1 VALDYLD
8 AGKPQGVLGK
18 SRTAGAAFVRRL
30 ELGSAPEQVEQEAL
44 GDGWPFRVS
53 EIDVKAALANRSR
66 GEEEY
71 GQRWTLANRSR
82 REVLSMTMGL
92 VGRKCGMTRV
102 FTEDGDSIPVTVIEA
117 QPNRITQVKT
127 VENDGYRALQVSAG
141 KRKASRV
148 SKPQAGHFAQAKVEA
163 GDLITEFRLDD
174 ADEGEFETGHE
185 IKVDLFEAGQK
196 VDVIG
201 TSIGKGYA
209 GTVKRHNFRTQDATH
224 GNSLSHR
231 APGSIGQNQT
241 PGRVFKG
248 KKMSGHMGNAR
259 STVQNLEVVRVDAER
274 NLLLIKGAV
283 PGHRGGRVIV
293 RPAVK
298 ARGA

>member
-1 VALDYLD
+1 
-8 AGKPQGVLGK
+8 
-18 SRTAGAAFVRRL
+18 
-30 ELGSAPEQVEQEAL
+30 
-44 GDGWPFRVS
+44 
-53 EIDVKAALANRSR
+53 
-66 GEEEY
+66 
-71 GQRWTLANRSR
+71 
-82 REVLSMTMGL
+82 MTKGL

-102 FTEDGDSIPVTVIEA
+102 FTEDGISIPVTVIEA
-117 QPNRITQVKT
+117 QPNQITQVKT

-141 KRKASRV
+141 RRKASRV
-148 SKPQAGHFAQAKVEA
+148 SRPQAGHFAQAKVEA

-174 ADEGEFETGHE
+174 ADEGDYEAGHE

>member
-1 VALDYLD
+1 
-8 AGKPQGVLGK
+8 
-18 SRTAGAAFVRRL
+18 
-30 ELGSAPEQVEQEAL
+30 
-44 GDGWPFRVS
+44 
-53 EIDVKAALANRSR
+53 
-66 GEEEY
+66 
-71 GQRWTLANRSR
+71 
-82 REVLSMTMGL
+82 MTMGL

-102 FTEDGDSIPVTVIEA
+102 FTEDGVSIPVTVIEA
-117 QPNRITQVKT
+117 QPNQITQVKT

-141 KRKASRV
+141 QRKASRV

-163 GDLITEFRLDD
+163 GDLMTEFRLDET
-174 ADEGEFETGHE
+174 DEGDFEMGSE

-224 GNSLSHR
+224 GNSLAHR

-248 KKMSGHMGNAR
+248 KKMSGQMGNAR

-283 PGHRGGRVIV
+283 PGHKGGRVIV
-293 RPAVK
+293 RPAIK